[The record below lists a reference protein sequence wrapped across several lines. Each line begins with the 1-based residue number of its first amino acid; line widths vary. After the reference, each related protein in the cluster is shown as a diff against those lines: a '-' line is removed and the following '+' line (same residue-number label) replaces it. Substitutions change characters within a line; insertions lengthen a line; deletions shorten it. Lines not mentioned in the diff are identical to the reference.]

1 MTTAGTAPPFTRY
14 GGANCETSA
23 FHKMLAFHGVE
34 VGEPLLFGVAGGIN
48 FMHMPPPP
56 GGGRSF
62 TGGRNGPFPEFT
74 RRMAEGVG
82 LRLDVVVTEDA
93 DRAWRELREQLDQG
107 RPVIVYGDLF
117 HLPYFQATR
126 HFGGHAFVVHGHA
139 PGRGTVSV
147 SDRCSRPR
155 TLTLAELAAARG
167 STHHPFPPRHA
178 RLSADWASARE
189 PAEDDIRRGVRSSCQ
204 AMLRPPVPTFGLRGL
219 TAYGA
224 GLDHLVRRAPAEDV
238 VAELVGAFVD
248 FELAGTG
255 GSAFRVLFRDFLCQA
270 AARTHDAH
278 LRRAVPLAQ
287 ACVDA
292 WDSFLEL
299 LVPAWTPAFT
309 ELRDTYREREQWLL
323 DGTEEALARAARL
336 GARLP
341 ELRTD
346 AAAGLG
352 PMREQLGAALSSAVR
367 RLVASERALFDE
379 LKEV

>member
-1 MTTAGTAPPFTRY
+1 M
-14 GGANCETSA
+14 
-23 FHKMLAFHGVE
+23 
-34 VGEPLLFGVAGGIN
+34 
-48 FMHMPPPP
+48 
-56 GGGRSF
+56 
-62 TGGRNGPFPEFT
+62 
-74 RRMAEGVG
+74 
-82 LRLDVVVTEDA
+82 
-93 DRAWRELREQLDQG
+93 
-107 RPVIVYGDLF
+107 
-117 HLPYFQATR
+117 
-126 HFGGHAFVVHGHA
+126 
-139 PGRGTVSV
+139 
-147 SDRCSRPR
+147 
-155 TLTLAELAAARG
+155 
-167 STHHPFPPRHA
+167 
-178 RLSADWASARE
+178 
-189 PAEDDIRRGVRSSCQ
+189 
-204 AMLRPPVPTFGLRGL
+204 
-219 TAYGA
+219 
-224 GLDHLVRRAPAEDV
+224 VRRAPAEDV

-323 DGTEEALARAARL
+323 DGTEEALVRAARL

-341 ELRTD
+341 ELRAD
-346 AAAGLG
+346 AAAGLD
-352 PMREQLGAALSSAVR
+352 PMREQLSAALCSAVR